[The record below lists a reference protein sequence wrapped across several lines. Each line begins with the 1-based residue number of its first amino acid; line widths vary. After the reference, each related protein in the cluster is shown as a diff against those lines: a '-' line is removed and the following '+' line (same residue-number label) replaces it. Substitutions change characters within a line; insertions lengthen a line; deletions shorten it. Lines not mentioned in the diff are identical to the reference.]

1 MKRLSVVLFAAGLA
15 AALSLVA
22 CGGGGGTAGGNST
35 ASSAG
40 SISSGTITA
49 FGSVFVNGHEF
60 ATGSAQV
67 IDDDTGATSSGNAG
81 LEVGMAVD
89 VRAAANSSSSASV
102 AAEIHVH
109 PLARGIVDTSDST
122 GGTLTVMG
130 QTVQITASTLFSDH
144 RACLTAT
151 TSPCTAIAGQSGL
164 TATTGT
170 GSSAVPG
177 NYVTV
182 HGFLFSSG
190 TPPGSANIVATLVS
204 VGDAPATAVPVGY
217 KAEGVVTAAA
227 SNSIT
232 IGGLAIDLSNATC
245 RNASGVTPCT
255 GAFSAGQT
263 VSVFG
268 ATAPALPATSFTAG
282 VARLRSKLVVET
294 VGASVELEG
303 KVSSVTTTAFVL
315 RGITVDASALTGGLP
330 AQGDFVRVLGTVAD
344 GGNSILASSL
354 TILHAALSATYG
366 LEGNVG
372 AGDVAPGTA
381 TNTFVLTLL
390 GQSIA
395 VDASTRLDDRTVDD
409 DSASAMANP
418 FNITTFET
426 YLATSSP
433 RHVVVRAQADAS
445 GNLSALSVTI
455 TKASTVSGIAGLVDA
470 TPAPVNGATTP
481 STLSV
486 HGLAVSA
493 DPAAIVK
500 WANDRGTATATVA
513 AGDLVLARGSFVP
526 GSPGTLNV
534 AAPTGTLMGAA
545 ANIVIDFGV
554 PRGRDHDPF

>member
-1 MKRLSVVLFAAGLA
+1 MKRLSVVLCAAGLA

-22 CGGGGGTAGGNST
+22 CGGGGVAAGGNAT

-89 VRAAANSSSSASV
+89 VKAAADSSSSAPV
-102 AAEIHVH
+102 AAEIHVR
-109 PLARGIVDTSDST
+109 PLARGIVDLSNSS
-122 GGTLTVMG
+122 TLTVMG
-130 QTVQITASTLFSDH
+130 QTVQVTASTLFSDH

-151 TSPCTAIAGQSGL
+151 TSPCMAITGQSGL
-164 TATTGT
+164 TATTGS

-190 TPPGSANIVATLVS
+190 TPAGSANIVATLVS

-217 KAEGVVTAAA
+217 KAEGVVTAAG
-227 SNSIT
+227 SNGIT
-232 IGGLAIDLSNATC
+232 IGALAIDLASATC
-245 RNASGVTPCT
+245 RNASGVTPCA

-268 ATAPALPATSFTAG
+268 ATAPALPATSFTPG

-303 KVSSVTTTAFVL
+303 KVSSVTTSAFVL
-315 RGITVDASALTGGLP
+315 RGITVDASKLTGGLP
-330 AQGDFVRVLGTVAD
+330 AQGDFVRVLGTVATD
-344 GGNSILASSL
+344 GNSIVASSVKV
-354 TILHAALSATYG
+354 LHAALSATYG
-366 LEGNVG
+366 FEGNVG
-372 AGDVAPGTA
+372 TGDVAPGTA
-381 TNTFVLTLL
+381 TNTYVLTLL

-409 DSASAMANP
+409 ESASAMANP
-418 FNITTFET
+418 FNITTFQT
-426 YLATSSP
+426 YLAASSP

-445 GNLSALSVTI
+445 GNLSALSVMI
-455 TKASTVSGIAGLVDA
+455 TKASTVSGIAGLVNA
-470 TPAPVNGATTP
+470 TPAPVNGTTTP
-481 STLSV
+481 SAFWV

-500 WANDRGTATATVA
+500 WANDRGTATASVA
-513 AGDLVLARGSFVP
+513 AGDLVLARGSFVS
-526 GSPGTLNV
+526 GTPGTLNV
-534 AAPTGTLMGAA
+534 AAPTGTLTGAA
-545 ANIVIDFGV
+545 ANLVIDFGV
-554 PRGRDHDPF
+554 PRGRDYDPF